1 MNRNSG
7 DHGRLP
13 VTFSHWLHRIK
24 YTCRVCHYELNF
36 EMVAG
41 TTEISEAENRNGNFC
56 GACHNGIFAFGHT
69 EENCNRCHS
78 GDINSGKEKFKK
90 LSGFPRTP
98 YGNKINWVSAFRLG
112 LIKPSQSILEDNYKA
127 VPFNKKL
134 TLDAG
139 WTMIPPAY
147 FDHKIHNE
155 WLDCANC
162 HPDIFNVKRKTT
174 KHFTMDYNLKGKF
187 CGACHGKVAFPMNF
201 CRPCHPKIKS

>member
-187 CGACHGKVAFPMNF
+187 CGPCHGKVAFPMNF